1 MYFFEKNNLKMS
13 GLYIVYNAGSI
24 YEDSDKNGTMHLME
38 HLICKSFDD
47 MQDELTK
54 RNVTYNAYTS
64 DEIVLVHFTGLHTE
78 LNSELKTRIVNRL
91 INGVFVSEDDFNKE
105 KDIVLQEYYDFF
117 NDIMCAKI
125 ANKLRRAYNSYSIIG
140 SADDIKNFT
149 YESALSIFNTYFK
162 NPSNIIEVGRESTDF
177 SFVEYNNI
185 EYNSK
190 PFKYGKY
197 NTIDEIVPESETGSV
212 VMSLITKPIAKKDYP
227 YISIL
232 VNILSDGLNSPLYQE
247 LREKRGLVYAIL
259 PYCIK
264 AINQGLVIYVAM
276 TSKENALEV
285 SDIMETVLKNMDK
298 FITKERFDDV
308 ISNMSIQMDI
318 NKIFQYKEPKSLSY
332 GLIPT
337 TFKSKKQLKS
347 ITLEKILEI
356 GKKYFSK
363 LDTEIL

>member
-78 LNSELKTRIVNRL
+78 LNSELKTRLVKRL
-91 INGVFVSEDDFNKE
+91 TNGTFANEDDFNKE
-105 KDIVLQEYYDFF
+105 KDIVLQEYYDYF
-117 NDIMCAKI
+117 NDIMCAKVT
-125 ANKLRRAYNSYSIIG
+125 NKLRRAYNSYSIIG
-140 SADDIKNFT
+140 NADDIKNFT
-149 YESALSIFNTYFK
+149 YESALDIFDRYFK
-162 NPSNIIEVGRESTDF
+162 KPSNIIEVGRESTDF
-177 SFVEYNNI
+177 SFVEYNDI
-185 EYNSK
+185 DYSTK
-190 PFKYGKY
+190 CFKYGKY
-197 NTIDEIVPESETGSV
+197 DNADEVVPESETGSI
-212 VMSLITKPIAKKDYP
+212 VMSLITKPIAKKDFP
-227 YISIL
+227 YVSIL
-232 VNILSDGLNSPLYQE
+232 INILSDGLNSPLYQE
-247 LREKRGLVYAIL
+247 LREKRGLIYAVM
-259 PYCIK
+259 PYCVK
-264 AINQGLVIYVAM
+264 AVKQGLVMYVAM
-276 TSKENALEV
+276 TSKDNAVEV
-285 SDIMETVLKNMDK
+285 ADIMEDVLNNMDK

-308 ISNMSIQMDI
+308 ISHALIQMDI
-318 NKIFQYKEPKSLSY
+318 NKIFQYKEPKSLNH